1 MNASDNLMKNKNLI
15 LFVSGI
21 SISLLVGCGGGTGG
35 SDDTSGGGP
44 TEVAAGMVR
53 FQPDFPPEQ
62 IEGTPVEGDLSN
74 VEPVPGRPPS
84 LSMPSGVQLISGRK
98 PVTSSDDMPII
109 GDLSYITDGE
119 KLAGE
124 GYYVELMPG
133 PQWVQI
139 DLEEPK
145 EIFGIW
151 LWHYHLQARAYQS
164 VVVQIS
170 NDENFATGVTTV
182 FNNDYANA
190 WGFGRG
196 RERPYLESRYGKPIQ
211 VNGVSGRYVRL
222 HANGNTAND
231 MNHFIEVEVYGR

>member
-1 MNASDNLMKNKNLI
+1 MNKKIIFTLI
-15 LFVSGI
+15 SGI
-21 SISLLVGCGGGTGG
+21 SLSLLAGCGGNA
-35 SDDTSGGGP
+35 GGGGESDGSE
-44 TEVAAGMVR
+44 TVEVAAGLVR
-53 FQPDFPPEQ
+53 FQPEFPPEQ

-74 VEPVPGRPPS
+74 VEPVPTRPPS
-84 LSMPSGVQLISGRK
+84 LAMPGGVQLISGNK

-109 GDLSYITDGE
+109 GDLSYITDGD

-182 FNNDYANA
+182 FNNDYTNA

-211 VNGVSGRYVRL
+211 VNGVTGRYVRL
-222 HANGNTAND
+222 HSSGNTAND